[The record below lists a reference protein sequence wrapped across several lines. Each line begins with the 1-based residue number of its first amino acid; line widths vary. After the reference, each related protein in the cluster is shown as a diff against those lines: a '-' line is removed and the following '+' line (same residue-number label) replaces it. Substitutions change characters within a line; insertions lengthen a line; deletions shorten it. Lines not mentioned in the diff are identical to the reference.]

1 MSSRGLMN
9 CLNGPAMKLVITGA
23 SGFVGTQLVTLLKN
37 DAHYDLLLVTRYPDA
52 LRQRFPDE
60 VVCAYEDL
68 SAQNLTSSV
77 FLHLAVLN
85 NNQNG
90 SDAEFA
96 SANVSHLL
104 ETASLARAG
113 QARKFVNLCS
123 THALEPMRGDAY
135 SETKRRGALELA
147 AFWPEGAINLY
158 IPALYGASYQGRL
171 APLRRLPEPLIQ
183 IILASLRQIKP
194 MVSVNRLREQLS
206 LIMDQSNNLDDDN
219 WRTEQYLADPVSSW
233 GLYALIKR
241 IVDLTA
247 ALTILLFFGWLM
259 LLIVIYIRR
268 DSAGP
273 AIFVQE
279 RVGYSGDVFKCY
291 KFRTM
296 AVGTTE
302 AATHD
307 VGSAVVTS
315 AGGFLRRT
323 KLDELPQ
330 IINIFRN
337 EMSLVGPRPCLPLQ
351 QELTRLRKLRGVLT
365 IKPGI
370 TGLAQINDVD
380 MSDPARLAAW
390 DSRYAAFRTTT
401 LDIMIAVRTALGRG
415 KGDRVA

>member
-1 MSSRGLMN
+1 
-9 CLNGPAMKLVITGA
+9 MKLVITGA
-23 SGFVGTQLVTLLKN
+23 SGFVGTQLLTQLKD
-37 DAHYDLLLVTRYPDA
+37 DANCDLLLVTRNPTA
-52 LRQRFPDE
+52 LRRRFPDQ
-60 VVCAYEDL
+60 VVCSYENL
-68 SAQNLTSSV
+68 SAQNLANSV

-96 SANVSHLL
+96 AVNVSHLL

-113 QARKFVNLCS
+113 GARKFVNLCS
-123 THALEPMRGDAY
+123 THALEPMLADAY
-135 SETKRRGALELA
+135 SETKRYGALELA

-158 IPALYGASYQGRL
+158 IPALYGSSYQGRL
-171 APLRRLPEPLIQ
+171 APLRRLPEPLAQ
-183 IILASLRQIKP
+183 IALAALRQIKP
-194 MVSVNRLREQLS
+194 MVSADRLWEQLN
-206 LIMDQSNNLDDDN
+206 LIMNHSINRNDN
-219 WRTEQYLADPVSSW
+219 WQTEQYLADPVPSW
-233 GLYALIKR
+233 GLYALVKR

-259 LLIVIYIRR
+259 LLIALYIRN

-279 RVGYSGDVFKCY
+279 RVGYSGAVFKCY

-307 VGSAVVTS
+307 VGSAVITS

-351 QELTRLRKLRGVLT
+351 MELIRLRKLRGVLAL
-365 IKPGI
+365 KPGI
-370 TGLAQINDVD
+370 TGLAQINDID

-390 DSRYAAFRTTT
+390 DNRYAAFRTTL